1 MSGRD
6 LQRTL
11 LSYEEAYQD
20 SIYATRHKLPSS
32 KGGKDDS
39 STNAGTEGRVIPLLP
54 VDKGIFRRK
63 LAHRDIEKGETGG
76 GGAEGDDGV
85 DDEEKKNT
93 IAHGGGGGAS
103 HGGSHGAHGLSMT
116 QQLSRFFSVRG
127 HAIHP
132 GGGGSGSG
140 ADGSAP
146 SAFHGESR
154 MSKVENFVEHRQEL
168 IHKWKQNIRL
178 KLSKLDNEDDEGHNE
193 EIEVRFLLPPR
204 CAPTVWLMIRSVC
217 VTCMYIGLGAWI
229 SFERRRVSA
238 S

>member
-1 MSGRD
+1 
-6 LQRTL
+6 
-11 LSYEEAYQD
+11 
-20 SIYATRHKLPSS
+20 
-32 KGGKDDS
+32 
-39 STNAGTEGRVIPLLP
+39 
-54 VDKGIFRRK
+54 
-63 LAHRDIEKGETGG
+63 
-76 GGAEGDDGV
+76 
-85 DDEEKKNT
+85 
-93 IAHGGGGGAS
+93 
-103 HGGSHGAHGLSMT
+103 
-116 QQLSRFFSVRG
+116 
-127 HAIHP
+127 
-132 GGGGSGSG
+132 
-140 ADGSAP
+140 
-146 SAFHGESR
+146 